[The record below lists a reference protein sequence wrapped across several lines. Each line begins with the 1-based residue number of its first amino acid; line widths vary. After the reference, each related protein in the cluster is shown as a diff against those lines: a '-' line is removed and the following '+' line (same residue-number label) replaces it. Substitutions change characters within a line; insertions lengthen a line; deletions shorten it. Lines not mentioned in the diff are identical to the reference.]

1 MILQVQP
8 SSLQFKWLML
18 PSEWVLAPEAAPL
31 SRWRTR
37 RGGRDLPTPAT
48 MSCRLTD
55 WWIYPQPAHTITLN
69 ELTKANRCSKS
80 RVLVIN
86 SMNNQVV
93 FLLNLRLNYL
103 WKIEGNC
110 RNVTNVTAIHGSDDI
125 TVAQD
130 LRDSG
135 VSSLPSDSSDQER
148 RHVIYESCRSKP
160 FKTHQLRLINTGAP
174 NPCQHQ
180 LLWLWYAT
188 IQGC

>member
-103 WKIEGNC
+103 WKLREIVGMSQMS
-110 RNVTNVTAIHGSDDI
+110 RLFTSSDDI

-135 VSSLPSDSSDQER
+135 SFQSPFGLLRPRAQT
-148 RHVIYESCRSKP
+148 RH
-160 FKTHQLRLINTGAP
+160 
-174 NPCQHQ
+174 
-180 LLWLWYAT
+180 LWKLQIET
-188 IQGC
+188 V